1 MKLTPSSTARR
12 KTFFAFSRSGGQP
25 QIPSPVN
32 RIAPNPS
39 RSTVISPPNR
49 NVDLV
54 AAAAVT
60 SFGNPPAKIVT
71 PPVSVTPRNFLRV
84 RSWSIAK
91 RNIHRHRPQ
100 MPCHAEA
107 LRVGASHLANAGRLQ
122 DLSSA
127 NSYFLIRPSYFPTG

>member
-1 MKLTPSSTARR
+1 MKLTSSSTAHR

-71 PPVSVTPRNFLRV
+71 PPASVTPRNFLRV
-84 RSWSIAK
+84 TSWSMAK
-91 RNIHRHRPQ
+91 PNIRRHRPQ
-100 MPCHAEA
+100 MLLSVLVF
-107 LRVGASHLANAGRLQ
+107 LRDQAYDPEL
-122 DLSSA
+122 
-127 NSYFLIRPSYFPTG
+127 NSPGPRVQSRPTAFCPS